1 MLGREKEMALPD
13 SWTNKPNAIKGYLEA
28 IRQAEPPER
37 FSIKFLDNLGFK
49 STNDRKFISILKSLG
64 FLDADGKPTD
74 RYYEYL
80 DLSQSEAV
88 LAEAIREAFGDLFA
102 INKEAQKFDTDQVT
116 NKLKTLYAGAK
127 KTSVIGYI
135 ANTFTALVGCA
146 DFEAADVKGKPTPP
160 KKPSEDDPKEKKKL
174 PLEQRPSVGEKL
186 TVDGL
191 QYHINIAL
199 PESRDQAVYD
209 AIFKALRDHLG

>member
-1 MLGREKEMALPD
+1 MALPD
-13 SWTNKPNAIKGYLEA
+13 SWTNKPSAIKDYLEA
-28 IRQAEPPER
+28 IRQAEPPDR

-49 STNDRKFISILKSLG
+49 STNDRKFIAVLKSLG
-64 FLDADGKPTD
+64 FLDADGKPTQ
-74 RYYEYL
+74 RYFEYL

-102 INKEAQKFDTDQVT
+102 INKDAHKLETEQVK

-127 KTSVIGYI
+127 KTTVIGYI
-135 ANTFTALVGCA
+135 ANTFTALVACA
-146 DFEAADVKGKPTPP
+146 DFEAADAKGKPAPQ
-160 KKPSEDDPKEKKKL
+160 KKGADEGVKDKKKASPERQQPIGDRL
-174 PLEQRPSVGEKL
+174 A
-186 TVDGL
+186 VDGL
-191 QYHINIAL
+191 QYHINIVL

>member
-1 MLGREKEMALPD
+1 MALPD
-13 SWTNKPNAIKGYLEA
+13 SWTNKPSAIKDYLEA
-28 IRQAEPPER
+28 IRQAEPPDR

-49 STNDRKFISILKSLG
+49 STNDRKFIAVLKSLG
-64 FLDADGKPTD
+64 FLDADGKPTP
-74 RYYEYL
+74 RYFEYL

-102 INKEAQKFDTDQVT
+102 INKDAQKLEADQVK

-135 ANTFTALVGCA
+135 ANTFAALVACA
-146 DFEAADVKGKPTPP
+146 DFEAADAKGKPGT
-160 KKPSEDDPKEKKKL
+160 KKKDADEGAKDKKKA
-174 PLEQRPSVGEKL
+174 PPEQRQPIGDRL

-191 QYHINIAL
+191 QYHINIVL

-209 AIFKALRDHLG
+209 AIFKSLRDHLG

>member
-1 MLGREKEMALPD
+1 MALPD
-13 SWTNKPNAIKGYLEA
+13 SWTNKPNAIKDYLEA

-49 STNDRKFISILKSLG
+49 STNDRKFIAILKSLG
-64 FLDADGKPTD
+64 FLDADGKPTS

-102 INKEAQKFDTDQVT
+102 INKDAHKLEVDQVK

-135 ANTFTALVGCA
+135 ANTFTALVACA
-146 DFEAADVKGKPTPP
+146 DFDAADARGKPSPP
-160 KKPSEDDPKEKKKL
+160 KKLPDGETKEKEKTA
-174 PLEQRPSVGEKL
+174 PERRPAVGEKL

-191 QYHINIAL
+191 QYHINIVL